1 MIPKTQVDFLLYFM
15 LTWLCNALMQITGG
29 TIGEVK
35 AVVDMHQRKAEMAR
49 HLYAFIAFP
58 GLYIINL

>member
-1 MIPKTQVDFLLYFM
+1 
-15 LTWLCNALMQITGG
+15 MQIIGG

-35 AVVDMHQRKAEMAR
+35 AVVDMHQRKAKMVR
-49 HLYAFIAFP
+49 HLYAFIALP